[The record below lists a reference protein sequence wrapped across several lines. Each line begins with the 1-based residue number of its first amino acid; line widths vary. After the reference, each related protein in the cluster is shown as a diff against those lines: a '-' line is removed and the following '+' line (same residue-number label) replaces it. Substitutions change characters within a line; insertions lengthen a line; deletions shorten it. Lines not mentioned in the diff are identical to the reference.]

1 MTKLNVCINK
11 LAALREDGLNGR
23 PDLVKTAAKL
33 EKYGA
38 AGITIT
44 PGIDRNAVGNEE
56 LYALRNAVTSEL
68 CIEGCPGDN
77 FVRFVRILHP
87 DRVVLI
93 PDRYSCDASGKG
105 WDTKHN
111 LGYLSE
117 VMENFK
123 VDGIHATLAVCP
135 DIETIRYAA
144 ETGCGSVELNT
155 EDYAI
160 RFGGCKDEA
169 IEHYYYAAKE
179 AANAGLAVT
188 AAHGLNIDNIGFI
201 GTNIPEI
208 QIFTVGHQ
216 FLCEALEAGME
227 NAVKAYLNEL

>member
-1 MTKLNVCINK
+1 M
-11 LAALREDGLNGR
+11 AALREDGFSSR
-23 PDLVKTAAKL
+23 PDIVKTAAKI

-38 AGITIT
+38 AGITVT
-44 PGIDRNAVGNEE
+44 PGIDRNLVGSDE
-56 LYALRNAVTSEL
+56 LYAIRKELTSEL
-68 CIEGCPGDN
+68 CIEGCPGDD
-77 FVRFVRILHP
+77 FIRFVRILHP

-155 EDYAI
+155 SGYAARFMEDRDA
-160 RFGGCKDEA
+160 A
-169 IEHYYYAAKE
+169 IEPYCYSAVE
-179 AANAGLAVT
+179 AVNAGLAVT
-188 AAHGLNIDNIGFI
+188 AAHGLNLENIGHLHR
-201 GTNIPEI
+201 NIPEI
-208 QIFTVGHQ
+208 QIFTVGHEL
-216 FLCEALEAGME
+216 LCDALESGLN